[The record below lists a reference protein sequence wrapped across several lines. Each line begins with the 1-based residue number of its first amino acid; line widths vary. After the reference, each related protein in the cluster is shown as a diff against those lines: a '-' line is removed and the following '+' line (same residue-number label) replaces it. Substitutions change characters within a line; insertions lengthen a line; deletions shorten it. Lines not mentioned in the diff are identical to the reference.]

1 MGHQSVYTSDF
12 LKHLILF
19 PPGQWQDLAT
29 GCISWKIKVITKA
42 GQNDKL
48 QTELKIHRREE
59 WRKSFRI
66 FQVQSWII

>member
-1 MGHQSVYTSDF
+1 
-12 LKHLILF
+12 
-19 PPGQWQDLAT
+19 
-29 GCISWKIKVITKA
+29 VITKA